1 MYRADDLN
9 WEHGVGNTAF
19 IGGMEPEGHFLIRCE
34 QESVSLSPALLTCH
48 DVPGPRYTSY
58 PTAPEWSDAFGPAD
72 LRLALEE
79 SNAQR
84 PLRPLSLYMH
94 LPFCRSLCLFCGCN
108 VVISKKSEVAVPYLE
123 SLKHEIDEVTRVLA
137 PGRAVTQFHWGG
149 GTPTYLSPGQL
160 EDLFGFA
167 AERFRF
173 APGAEIGVELDPRV
187 TAPDHLRTLRRLG
200 FNRLSMGVQDFD
212 ERVQQT
218 IRRIQPYEQ
227 TSELLDLGRAQGFES
242 INVDLIYGL
251 PHQTPESF
259 SRTLDRVIEM
269 GPDRIAMYSYA
280 HVPWLKKQQGSFARF
295 ISSGLEKFRLFS
307 IGLERFTAAGFRFI
321 GFDHFARP
329 DDELCVAQRERT
341 LTRNFQGYTTHGGA
355 DLLAFGV
362 SAISSVG
369 QVYAQSFRDL
379 PAYYERI
386 AAGEL
391 PTMRGWRLSDD
402 DVLRRE
408 VILRLLCHCRL
419 RKHEIEEEFAID
431 FDAYFADELER
442 LAELERDGLV
452 RLSSDEIHVTL
463 LGKVFLRVIG
473 MVFDVYL
480 RRRDAGGR
488 PLFSRTV

>member
-1 MYRADDLN
+1 MKADEN
-9 WEHGVGNTAF
+9 IV
-19 IGGMEPEGHFLIRCE
+19 IRCE
-34 QESVSLSPALLTCH
+34 DESVSVSTVLLARC

-58 PTAPEWSDAFGPAD
+58 PTAPEWSDAFGAAD
-72 LRLALEE
+72 LRFALEE

-108 VVISKKSEVAVPYLE
+108 VVIGKKPQVTVPYLE
-123 SLKHEIDEVTRVLA
+123 SLKREIEEVTRVLA

-149 GTPTYLSPGQL
+149 GTPTYLSPAQL

-167 AERFRF
+167 AERFRL
-173 APGAEIGVELDPRV
+173 APGAEIGVEVDPRA
-187 TAPDHLRTLRRLG
+187 TTPDHVHTLRRLG

-212 ERVQQT
+212 ARVQQT
-218 IRRIQPYEQ
+218 VHRIQPYEQ
-227 TSELLDLGRAQGFES
+227 TKELFDLGRALGFES

-251 PHQTPESF
+251 PHQTPQSF
-259 SRTLDRVIEM
+259 SRTVDRVIEVR
-269 GPDRIAMYSYA
+269 PDRIAMYSYA

-295 ISSGLEKFRLFS
+295 IPSGVEKFRLFS
-307 IGLERFTAAGFRFI
+307 IGLERFTEAGFRFI

-329 DDELCVAQRERT
+329 DDELSVAQRERT
-341 LTRNFQGYTTHGGA
+341 LTRNFQGYTTHGGV

-369 QVYAQSFRDL
+369 QAYAQSFRDL
-379 PAYYERI
+379 PAYYGRLG
-386 AAGEL
+386 AREL

-408 VILRLLCHCRL
+408 VIVRLLCHCRL
-419 RKHEIEEEFAID
+419 RKREIEEKFAID
-431 FDAYFADELER
+431 FDAYFAAELGR

-463 LGKVFLRVIG
+463 LGRVFLRVVG
-473 MVFDVYL
+473 MVFDSYL
-480 RRRDAGGR
+480 RRRDAGR

>member
-1 MYRADDLN
+1 MKAGEN
-9 WEHGVGNTAF
+9 IV
-19 IGGMEPEGHFLIRCE
+19 IRCGD
-34 QESVSLSPALLTCH
+34 ESVPVSAALLARC

-58 PTAPEWSDAFGPAD
+58 PTAPEWSEAFGAAD

-79 SNAQR
+79 SNTRR

-108 VVISKKSEVAVPYLE
+108 VVISKKSEVAGPYLE
-123 SLKHEIDEVTRVLA
+123 SLKREIEEVTRVLA

-149 GTPTYLSPGQL
+149 GTPTYLSPTQL
-160 EDLFGFA
+160 EELFGFA

-173 APGAEIGVELDPRV
+173 APGAEIGIEVDPRV
-187 TAPDHLRTLRRLG
+187 TTPDHVHTLRRLG

-218 IRRIQPYEQ
+218 VHRIQPYEQ
-227 TSELLDLGRAQGFES
+227 TKELLDLGRALGFES

-251 PHQTPESF
+251 PHQTPRSF
-259 SRTLDRVIEM
+259 SRTVDRVIEI

-295 ISSGLEKFRLFS
+295 IPSGVEKFRLFS
-307 IGLERFTAAGFRFI
+307 TGLERFTGAGFRFI

-329 DDELCVAQRERT
+329 DDELSVAQHERT
-341 LTRNFQGYTTHGGA
+341 LTRNFQGYTTHGDA

-362 SAISSVG
+362 SAISGVG
-369 QVYAQSFRDL
+369 RVYAQSFRDL
-379 PAYYERI
+379 PAYHARLG
-386 AAGEL
+386 AREL

-408 VILRLLCHCRL
+408 VIVRLLCHCRL
-419 RKHEIEEEFAID
+419 RKREIEEKFAID
-431 FDAYFADELER
+431 FDAYFAAELER

-452 RLSSDEIHVTL
+452 GLSPEEIHVTL
-463 LGKVFLRVIG
+463 LGRVFLRVVG
-473 MVFDVYL
+473 MVFDSYL
-480 RRRDAGGR
+480 RRRDAGR